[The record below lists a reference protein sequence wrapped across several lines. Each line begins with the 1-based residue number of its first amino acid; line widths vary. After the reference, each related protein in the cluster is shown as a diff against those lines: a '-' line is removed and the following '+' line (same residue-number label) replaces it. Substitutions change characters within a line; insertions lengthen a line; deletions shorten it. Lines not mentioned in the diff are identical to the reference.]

1 MQMQSEFWRHSSP
14 LDANI
19 SRELSTFQPLQ
30 KTLQIIGYKLI
41 CDFTICFASPGC
53 DFTICFASAGSMNR
67 AFRMGKKT
75 NNLCATEFPAIPARF
90 YRFESRSRSW
100 VFFSPKIEL
109 KFTSSR
115 CPLCIVHC
123 SFVPLYCF
131 CYIGNSTPVYLV
143 MNCISL
149 QERLC

>member
-1 MQMQSEFWRHSSP
+1 MNVRKDAIRRKQFTKKPAHTSCKCEANFDVTAPHSMR
-14 LDANI
+14 I
-19 SRELSTFQPLQ
+19 FRESWAHSNPCK

-67 AFRMGKKT
+67 AFEMGKKT
-75 NNLCATEFPAIPARF
+75 NSLCPTEFPAIPARF

-115 CPLCIVHC
+115 CPLSIVHC
-123 SFVPLYCF
+123 SFVPL
-131 CYIGNSTPVYLV
+131 
-143 MNCISL
+143 
-149 QERLC
+149 